1 MAEGEGW
8 DLGDRSPRHEIR
20 PRLPRQRNNSRWIP
34 LPQPASPLSASHFSL
49 FFILLSP
56 IPPQNL
62 SFPCQQSSSVQGSI
76 TVFLS
81 KTIFNCLFGCLRAL
95 FCVSVKKKKSRNDSE
110 GIAVFCMYV
119 FFSSS
124 FSPVPAVL
132 FHCHF
137 VEMGSCPSVM

>member
-20 PRLPRQRNNSRWIP
+20 PRLPRPRNNSRWIP

-95 FCVSVKKKKSRNDSE
+95 FCVSVKKKKKVGMILRELLYS
-110 GIAVFCMYV
+110 VCMFFFLLLFLLYLLFCFTV
-119 FFSSS
+119 I
-124 FSPVPAVL
+124 L
-132 FHCHF
+132 
-137 VEMGSCPSVM
+137 